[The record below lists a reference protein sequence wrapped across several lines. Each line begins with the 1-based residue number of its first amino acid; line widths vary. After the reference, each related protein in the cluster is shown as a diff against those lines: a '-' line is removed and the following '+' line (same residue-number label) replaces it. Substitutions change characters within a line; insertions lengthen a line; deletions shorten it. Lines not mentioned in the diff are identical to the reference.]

1 MNEQEETFLG
11 VSIGSTKLAAVEL
24 RPAEGSRAVVTRLRS
39 LRLDR
44 ELDFSLDHEDAQAS
58 LAAAMGRLTEGRA
71 GTPRVAL
78 AISDR
83 LALVKYVPVDRGME
97 KEELAE
103 HVRWE
108 VEQLVVAGRDEYRV
122 DSSYVAM
129 PGGGQDR
136 LVVVAIRKPIIEF
149 LKSASRRA
157 GLRLVA
163 IDLDLFAGVRAV
175 THNYQLRPNSTT
187 AVLRLLPEAATV
199 AYLRDGEFFDLEE
212 SALPERGALALGAR
226 NESFARE
233 LWEGLERKS
242 GNGKVERLLVYGT
255 GCEELASVLQRHC
268 TFPVE
273 VVNPFQRLE
282 LSPEVAGARPEV
294 GGNELV
300 AATGAALRGVPR
312 SRV

>member
-1 MNEQEETFLG
+1 MNGQEEAFLG
-11 VSIGSTKLAAVEL
+11 VSIGSTTLAAVEL
-24 RPAEGSRAVVTRLRS
+24 RTTGTRTVVTRLRS

-44 ELDFSLDHEDAQAS
+44 ELAFSLEDEDGQAS
-58 LAAAMGRLTEGRA
+58 LASAMSSVIEGR
-71 GTPRVAL
+71 TEVPRVAL

-83 LALVKYVPVDRGME
+83 LALVKCVPVDRGME
-97 KEELAE
+97 KEEVAE

-108 VEQLVVAGRDEYRV
+108 VEQLVVASREEYRV

-129 PGGGQDR
+129 PDGGQDR

-149 LKSASRRA
+149 LKGASQRA

-175 THNYQLRPNSTT
+175 THNHQLRPGSTT
-187 AVLRLLPEAATV
+187 AVLRLLPEVATI
-199 AYLRDGEFFDLEE
+199 AFLRDGEFFDEGE
-212 SALPERGALALGAR
+212 TALPDRGALELGAR
-226 NESFARE
+226 DQSFARE
-233 LWEGLERKS
+233 LWEGLERRS
-242 GNGKVERLLVYGT
+242 GSGKVERVLVYGT
-255 GCEELASVLQRHC
+255 ACEELAPVLQQRC
-268 TFPVE
+268 ALPVE

-282 LSPEVAGARPEV
+282 LSPEVAGVRPKV
-294 GGNELV
+294 GDYELV

>member
-24 RPAEGSRAVVTRLRS
+24 RPAEGTRAVVTGLRC

-44 ELDFSLDHEDAQAS
+44 ELDFSPDHEDAPAA
-58 LAAAMGRLTEGRA
+58 LAAAMSRLTEGRT

-83 LALVKYVPVDRGME
+83 LALVKCMPVDRGME
-97 KEELAE
+97 KEALAE
-103 HVRWE
+103 HMRWE
-108 VEQLVVAGRDEYRV
+108 VEQLLVAGRDEYRV
-122 DSSYVAM
+122 DSSHVAM

-149 LKSASRRA
+149 LKSASQRA

-175 THNYQLRPNSTT
+175 THNHQLGPGSTT
-187 AVLRLLPEAATV
+187 AVLRLLPEVATV

-212 SALPERGALALGAR
+212 TALPERGPR
-226 NESFARE
+226 DESFARE

-255 GCEELASVLQRHC
+255 GCEELAPVLQRHC
-268 TFPVE
+268 AFPVE

-282 LSPEVAGARPEV
+282 LLPEVAGARPEV